1 MNRATENRG
10 VDLVEQQAR
19 GFQALPGGHRFRPS
33 GVGNVNINPS
43 GEPVFKI
50 PRALTV
56 ANNDESSVTCKQL
69 NGLGQALAVR
79 VRRGVDP
86 HRTGRQS

>member
-1 MNRATENRG
+1 MNRATQNRG
-10 VDLVEQQAR
+10 VDLVEEQAR

-43 GEPVFKI
+43 GEPVFEV

-56 ANNDESSVTCKQL
+56 ANNDKSSV
-69 NGLGQALAVR
+69 GHGISSELGQA
-79 VRRGVDP
+79 
-86 HRTGRQS
+86 